1 MYKKSQ
7 RRFQPRFTFSLVLV
21 MIGTLVSGAAWA
33 SVSTIDSSILQH
45 STSVSQLVLKSEGSD
60 TPAREVRLIRA
71 MERHRRD
78 LMRAARRAN
87 HPASFGEKLLPAAPA
102 AAPATPTISS
112 VHTSANWSA
121 IALCESGGRWDL
133 NSGNG
138 YWGGL
143 QFSPGTWFANGG
155 GPFDGAGPFPYSSAE
170 QIAVAERVL
179 AGQGPSAWPN
189 CFVWG

>member
-7 RRFQPRFTFSLVLV
+7 QRNQRRFTLSLVLI
-21 MIGTLVSGAAWA
+21 MIGTLISGAAWA
-33 SVSTIDSSILQH
+33 SVATIDSSILQH
-45 STSVSQLVLKSEGSD
+45 STSVSPLALERDGSD
-60 TPAREVRLIRA
+60 TPAQELQLIRSL
-71 MERHRRD
+71 ERHRLA

-87 HPASFGEKLLPAAPA
+87 HPLSFGVRLQAAPSA
-102 AAPATPTISS
+102 AAPIAPTTSS
-112 VHTSANWSA
+112 VQGTANWSA
-121 IALCESGGRWDL
+121 IAQCESGGRWDL

-143 QFSPGTWFANGG
+143 QFSPGTWFAYGG
-155 GPFDGAGPFPYSSAE
+155 GAFDGTGAFPYSSAE

-179 AGQGPSAWPN
+179 AGQGPSAWPS